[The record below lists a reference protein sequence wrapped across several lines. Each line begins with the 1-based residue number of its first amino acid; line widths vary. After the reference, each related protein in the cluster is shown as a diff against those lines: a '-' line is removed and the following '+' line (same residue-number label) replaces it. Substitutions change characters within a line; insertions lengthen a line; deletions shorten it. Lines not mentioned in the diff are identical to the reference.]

1 MVKPNSPQSGNS
13 PGGVGIGGAPG
24 TTSTGT
30 AITGNS
36 TQQILGMIVD
46 RSSFD
51 EGTDFHPTNGNNGG
65 ELQETAP
72 VEGGAVGGNGVVMKN
87 GKVRRRLRWKPPA
100 FRKKKHVV
108 SSNASVIS
116 ALTNKSNST
125 NKTFLSGLSGFSR
138 KSTKSFHTFHSTA
151 TPVVTNQRG
160 AKTTTQYPLPRPN
173 YPDTFEGKQSTIDS
187 EGKILHRR
195 MGSLDRSIPFN
206 VNEVDME
213 RCTTLT
219 SRLDSMPIS
228 PTSISSPTNNNSN
241 SRRPFHP
248 NGTSSNQSILSD
260 PFDNLEDPLS
270 PKSNKTKASIPRPP
284 KTIKRRMMKNR
295 RSWGAK
301 IGVGNASDAT
311 KPVSPTTQKDNLDN
325 VAVEPENT
333 APTIASTA
341 SRPSLS
347 ASISLERENSV
358 LPSLAA
364 DDFEEDRRVSL
375 CIGTPARTNVDFEET
390 ADRHAEN
397 DGSVPNISR
406 NSSRASNAPSMP
418 PSNDSGRQPPS
429 PPRRTYHRPVDST
442 STSQVGMD
450 SAVSSDDILNDLDQ
464 STINRSRQKAP
475 LTGAATGDV
484 DKEVFLEAEHNLR
497 AIHDMAAEHLAHG
510 EFAEAVEVFEEI
522 LRGQQERY
530 GHNHYRVGTAL
541 HNLGIVHLKSGD
553 YDKAIE
559 ICSQAVKVRRESL
572 VPDHPDVAV
581 SLAQLGVAHLECRQY
596 EQALMSFREALHIRQ
611 TYLGPKHP
619 KCSKILNNIGC
630 ALYSLD
636 ELEGSRLAFQEA
648 LDIQRE
654 TLRTMPQAAESPK
667 QEGFSNSQSNQV
679 LLSVAST
686 LCNLASIRLQW
697 GQFDDAGVALE
708 EALLVRALLL
718 FHREL
723 QVRTMP
729 PSSIVRLTYFFCFFF
744 LCEPSNGQRSN
755 NLCLETT
762 IR

>member
-1 MVKPNSPQSGNS
+1 MAKGSSPQSSNT
-13 PGGVGIGGAPG
+13 PG
-24 TTSTGT
+24 TMPSAGAGT
-30 AITGNS
+30 VGNGN
-36 TQQILGMIVD
+36 QQILGMIVD

-51 EGTDFHPTNGNNGG
+51 EGTDFCPNTIH
-65 ELQETAP
+65 ELEESAP
-72 VEGGAVGGNGVVMKN
+72 MEGVVGGNGVVMKN

-100 FRKKKHVV
+100 FRKKKNIT
-108 SSNASVIS
+108 SSNASVVS
-116 ALTNKSNST
+116 ALTNKSNTT
-125 NKTFLSGLSGFSR
+125 NKTFLSGISGFSR

-151 TPVVTNQRG
+151 TPVVTNKRG
-160 AKTTTQYPLPRPN
+160 GNTTSQYPLPRPN
-173 YPDTFEGKQSTIDS
+173 YPDTFEGIHSTIES
-187 EGKILHRR
+187 EGRIVHRR
-195 MGSLDRSIPFN
+195 MGSDRSVPFN

-219 SRLDSMPIS
+219 SRLDSMPLS
-228 PTSISSPTNNNSN
+228 PTSISSPTNK
-241 SRRPFHP
+241 RHPFEP
-248 NGTSSNQSILSD
+248 YGGTSSNQSILSD
-260 PFDNLEDPLS
+260 PFENLEEPLS
-270 PKSNKTKASIPRPP
+270 PKSNKVKSAIPRPP
-284 KTIKRRMMKNR
+284 RYMKGMLKKRKTKASN
-295 RSWGAK
+295 
-301 IGVGNASDAT
+301 GNSSPLANPASSSSD
-311 KPVSPTTQKDNLDN
+311 KLDN
-325 VAVEPENT
+325 IAVEAKNT

-347 ASISLERENSV
+347 ASISLEREASV

-364 DDFEEDRRVSL
+364 DEFEEDRRISL
-375 CIGTPARTNVDFEET
+375 RIGTRRTDEDFQET
-390 ADRHAEN
+390 GDTTAP
-397 DGSVPNISR
+397 GISR
-406 NSSRASNAPSMP
+406 NSSRASNASASRDLTPNNES
-418 PSNDSGRQPPS
+418 SNSSGRQPPS
-429 PPRRTYHRPVDST
+429 PPHRAYHRPIDT
-442 STSQVGMD
+442 TAPSQEEMD

-464 STINRSRQKAP
+464 SAVDRSRQRTP

-484 DKEVFLEAEHNLR
+484 DKEVFLEVDHNLR

-596 EQALMSFREALHIRQ
+596 ERALMSFREALHIRQ

-654 TLRTMPQAAESPK
+654 TLRKMPQAAESPT
-667 QEGFSNSQSNQV
+667 QDVSSNSQSNQV

-708 EALLVRALLL
+708 EALLVS
-718 FHREL
+718 FKPFVQFE
-723 QVRTMP
+723 
-729 PSSIVRLTYFFCFFF
+729 CFW
-744 LCEPSNGQRSN
+744 
-755 NLCLETT
+755 T
-762 IR
+762 I